1 MWLLKYIYIFNFL
14 AIQGD
19 ENTDTNLDDLPE
31 EIIEMI
37 LMDPNLSYRDLKR
50 TRLTSKRLEKIADAA
65 IEKRDRKCKS
75 WKKDYILIRLA
86 HTHRMH
92 NDVIG

>member
-1 MWLLKYIYIFNFL
+1 M
-14 AIQGD
+14 
-19 ENTDTNLDDLPE
+19 DLPE

-37 LMDPNLSYRDLKR
+37 LMAPNLSHKDLKR

-75 WKKDYILIRLA
+75 WKKRL
-86 HTHRMH
+86 HL
-92 NDVIG
+92 

>member
-1 MWLLKYIYIFNFL
+1 MFIFNFL

-19 ENTDTNLDDLPE
+19 ENTDTNLMDLPE

-37 LMDPNLSYRDLKR
+37 LMDPNLSHKDLKR

-75 WKKDYILIRLA
+75 CKIKRL
-86 HTHRMH
+86 HF
-92 NDVIG
+92 

>member
-1 MWLLKYIYIFNFL
+1 MITKTTLYIFFI

-19 ENTDTNLDDLPE
+19 QNMDTNLMNLPE

-37 LMDPNLSYRDLKR
+37 LMDPNLSHKDLQR

-75 WKKDYILIRLA
+75 
-86 HTHRMH
+86 
-92 NDVIG
+92 

>member
-1 MWLLKYIYIFNFL
+1 MLLLKFISIFYFL

-19 ENTDTNLDDLPE
+19 ENTDTNLNDLPE

-37 LMDPNLSYRDLKR
+37 LMDPNLSHKDLKR

-65 IEKRDRKCKS
+65 IEIRDRKCKS
-75 WKKDYILIRLA
+75 
-86 HTHRMH
+86 
-92 NDVIG
+92 

>member
-1 MWLLKYIYIFNFL
+1 MWLLKYISIFYFL

-19 ENTDTNLDDLPE
+19 ENTDTNLNDLPE

-37 LMDPNLSYRDLKR
+37 LMDPNLSYRDLQR

-75 WKKDYILIRLA
+75 WKNKKITILIRLA
-86 HTHRMH
+86 HITP
-92 NDVIG
+92 NVF

>member
-1 MWLLKYIYIFNFL
+1 MDCLGELLVVLFFISYVL

-19 ENTDTNLDDLPE
+19 ENTDRNLMDLPE

-65 IEKRDRKCKS
+65 IEIRDRKCKS
-75 WKKDYILIRLA
+75 
-86 HTHRMH
+86 
-92 NDVIG
+92 